1 MNEKLGIV
9 IELGMVMEI
18 KIGDKKMV
26 MVRSMVLGIREDK
39 EGPVNHLV
47 LKAIPITQPMELE
60 ELVSIH
66 HQKVLVVARKVMIE
80 MGEIRVMVTR
90 KGTEVPN
97 VILRIWMRRRVIQ
110 KIHLN

>member
-1 MNEKLGIV
+1 
-9 IELGMVMEI
+9 
-18 KIGDKKMV
+18 MV

-66 HQKVLVVARKVMIE
+66 H
-80 MGEIRVMVTR
+80 
-90 KGTEVPN
+90 
-97 VILRIWMRRRVIQ
+97 
-110 KIHLN
+110 